1 MPLAIVDF
9 SNFAVRTPDELLPEE
24 SNCKTRKPI
33 NETIHRKSPPAGDF
47 CGLSLSNCELVALN
61 GLRTLVDAAI
71 FRPDKLVYLDLS
83 QNRIEDLKGLNS
95 FAGLKILYLHGNMI
109 QSVENLKFLSEF
121 TQLQTLTVHGN
132 PLV

>member
-33 NETIHRKSPPAGDF
+33 NASTRRKAPSAKDL
-47 CGLSLSNCELVALN
+47 CGLSLSNCELVLLD

-71 FRPDKLVYLDLS
+71 YQPNMLVYLDLS
-83 QNRIEDLKGLNS
+83 
-95 FAGLKILYLHGNMI
+95 
-109 QSVENLKFLSEF
+109 
-121 TQLQTLTVHGN
+121 
-132 PLV
+132 